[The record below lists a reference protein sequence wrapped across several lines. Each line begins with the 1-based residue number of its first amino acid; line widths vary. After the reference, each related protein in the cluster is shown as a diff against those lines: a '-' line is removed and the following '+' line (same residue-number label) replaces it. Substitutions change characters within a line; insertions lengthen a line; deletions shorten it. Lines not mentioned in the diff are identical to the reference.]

1 MNGSITPGTARDA
14 TVVMRQLGRSLTELI
29 ISAALLTAHF
39 LIPVQH
45 DLLRSLTGGAAIGYL
60 VVVVLTARFRYEVRA
75 GQVTAREQLR
85 APRSADLTRLTG
97 VIAPDRPEKFWGP
110 TLFGRKQ
117 WLELRDESGSVV
129 RLSFFGTGR
138 GPRRRLLAA
147 LKPYLMA
154 DGVSRSGLIREA
166 LDGQLWWPRPRPRR
180 LLSSGSRR
188 SDG

>member
-85 APRSADLTRLTG
+85 GTCSVDLTRLTA
-97 VIAPDRPEKFWGP
+97 VTAPDQPEKFWGA
-110 TLFGRKQ
+110 TLFGRRRY
-117 WLELRDESGSVV
+117 LELRDERGSVV
-129 RLSFFGTGR
+129 RLSFLGTGR

-147 LKPYLMA
+147 LEPYVMA
-154 DGVSRSGLIREA
+154 DGVSRSGLVREA
-166 LDGQLWWPRPRPRR
+166 LGGQLWWPRPRQR
-180 LLSSGSRR
+180 SS
-188 SDG
+188 